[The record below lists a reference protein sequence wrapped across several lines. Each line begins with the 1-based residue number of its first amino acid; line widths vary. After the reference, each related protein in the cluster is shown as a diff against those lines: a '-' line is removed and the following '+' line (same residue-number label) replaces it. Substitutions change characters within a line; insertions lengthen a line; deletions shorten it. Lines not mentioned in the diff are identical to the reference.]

1 MRERYVSIAV
11 NHCKLH
17 QKGLRGFARINAE
30 WHGGMPTRN
39 MLCGQHIIHL
49 SVLNAVRP
57 LLSMVTQSVCTVQ
70 GSALRRRGGKEVS
83 NYYEQVLC
91 YKTIVKVASEML
103 EQGIIFEK
111 EFTEFEQKIAEKYG
125 IKSDSLF
132 RNIAG

>member
-1 MRERYVSIAV
+1 
-11 NHCKLH
+11 
-17 QKGLRGFARINAE
+17 
-30 WHGGMPTRN
+30 
-39 MLCGQHIIHL
+39 
-49 SVLNAVRP
+49 
-57 LLSMVTQSVCTVQ
+57 MVTQSVCTVQ

-91 YKTIVKVASEML
+91 YKTIIKVATEML

-111 EFTEFEQKIAEKYG
+111 EFTEFEQKMAEKYG